1 MLRLDGE
8 RTVQVTG
15 GNPGLATSAVRVGGV
30 GSEVAWG
37 ANLDR
42 EKPNQVAEG
51 NPR

>member
-1 MLRLDGE
+1 MVLSEAFVTSAPLGG
-8 RTVQVTG
+8 RTA
-15 GNPGLATSAVRVGGV
+15 ATSAVRVGGV